1 MNPFLP
7 VPPNHSW
14 LRLVDLARGCLSTVT
29 LSTIS
34 ANPIGFSK
42 AEPSWPP
49 SYEGNTM
56 RIGRIGDRGA
66 EIPVVFVDDTTAI
79 DVSSLVTDWSRDT
92 LSLGAFDT
100 VSTADLSD
108 LPRVSLAGKRIGA
121 PVARPTKVICIGLNY
136 RKHAEETG
144 ADIPGEP
151 VVFMKAPDCV
161 VGPNDDIEIPPGST
175 KTDYEVELAIVI
187 GKRLRYAKNHQ
198 EAKAAIL
205 GYTIS
210 QDVSEREWQT
220 ERGGQW
226 DKGKAFPTFNPCG
239 PWIETDPA
247 FDPQKQAMSC
257 SVDGQV
263 RQNSDTGD
271 MIFPVEEIVRYVSN
285 CMELFPGDIINT
297 GTPAG
302 VAMGM
307 KPPQYL
313 QVGQVVETTLAG
325 IGTIR
330 SRCVDPVLS

>member
-1 MNPFLP
+1 
-7 VPPNHSW
+7 
-14 LRLVDLARGCLSTVT
+14 
-29 LSTIS
+29 
-34 ANPIGFSK
+34 
-42 AEPSWPP
+42 
-49 SYEGNTM
+49 M
-56 RIGRIGDRGA
+56 RIGRVGQPGS
-66 EIPVVFVDDTTAI
+66 EKPVVFVNDENAV
-79 DVSSLVTDWSRDT
+79 DVSSLVSDWSRDS
-92 LSLGAFDT
+92 LSSGGFER
-100 VSTADLSD
+100 VRSADLSS
-108 LPRVSLAGKRIGA
+108 LPTIALEGARIGA

-144 ADIPGEP
+144 AAIPGEP

-161 VGPNDDIEIPPGST
+161 VGPFDDIEIPPGST

-198 EAKAAIL
+198 EAMDAVL

-239 PWIETDPA
+239 PWIETDSS
-247 FDPQKQAMSC
+247 FDPQGQSMSC
-257 SVDGQV
+257 SVDGAV

-313 QVGQVVETTLAG
+313 QVGQIVETTLSG

-330 SRCVDPVLS
+330 SRCVEPVLS